1 MAVLNDLL
9 QKIVHCLGWEYN
21 GTCTLP
27 EANSSHLKT
36 FLGVCLKKTCW
47 DIEKEALLDFQKS
60 LVALDSQVT
69 DVDNEQSPPVER
81 STPGWFCVLSPP
93 AAPRTCNVSPSGP
106 SIHDVAAPIEQWSD
120 VISWFPRLWWFIH
133 IGLIEKSRRD
143 KHPYCERSRI
153 SWSLTGLWTL
163 FKWKEVLRAPIV
175 LGWNFGWWNPTRRI
189 MKSPMKCNSSYSP
202 TRKSERGQWY
212 FFWFKLGC
220 CCSIR

>member
-1 MAVLNDLL
+1 MAHVPSPNPTARTWKL
-9 QKIVHCLGWEYN
+9 
-21 GTCTLP
+21 
-27 EANSSHLKT
+27 
-36 FLGVCLKKTCW
+36 FLGFVWKNMLRRQTGGSTRFPEIFSSFGFPGYRCW
-47 DIEKEALLDFQKS
+47 QWTKPSGFS
-60 LVALDSQVT
+60 
-69 DVDNEQSPPVER
+69 R

-120 VISWFPRLWWFIH
+120 VLSWFPRLWWFIH

-143 KHPYCERSRI
+143 KNPYSERSRI

-189 MKSPMKCNSSYSP
+189 MKSPMKCSCNSSYSP